1 MTRKCVM
8 PDSCRKGWILTV
20 VFVYAIIV
28 FMIIIGH
35 DRLMIRNKEHNFEH
49 TMNMVEKTG
58 YFSLFTSKD
67 KQSSE
72 SIPLTNILYY
82 EDKESSENILLASKD
97 KQLRK
102 NTRLISKDKLS
113 SDNKLLTSKDT
124 ISSDNTL
131 FTSKDKLSSDNT
143 LFTSKDKL
151 ASEKLSSGN
160 TLFTS
165 KDKLA
170 SEKLS
175 SDNTLFTSKDKL
187 SSSNTLFTNKNKLAS
202 EKLSSGNTLFT
213 SKNKLSSEKPS
224 NDNTLLTSKD
234 KLSSENT
241 LFTSKDKLSSEN
253 TDKTIVIGILSRS
266 ENLCLREAQRKMF
279 LPRAKAYKPLTVKV
293 FFLIDHSTPELEEEQ
308 RINQDI
314 VFLNTTIHG
323 WSKHFESKLHS
334 WLKYAVVNFPDAILI
349 GRMDDDVFVCAP
361 QIFDR
366 LNEVKHELLY
376 YGYPTGSKEYCP
388 TQECVDEMFLFVG
401 RELGRRVARR
411 QLCQGRRDKNCLD
424 DTNENAGH
432 AFRRWIGIYNDFV
445 FVNERRNGLMVWFY
459 HDSANAINL
468 RKFRT
473 FNFCQKYLLYHKASI
488 IDIYRMNQSNSLLL
502 NDNSSVAI
510 SEEDIK
516 KATNCPIY
524 KH

>member
-8 PDSCRKGWILTV
+8 PDFCRKGWILTV

-28 FMIIIGH
+28 LMIIIGH
-35 DRLMIRNKEHNFEH
+35 DRLMIRNKEHNFER

-97 KQLRK
+97 KQSRK
-102 NTRLISKDKLS
+102 NTRLI
-113 SDNKLLTSKDT
+113 SKDT

-131 FTSKDKLSSDNT
+131 FTSKDKLSS
-143 LFTSKDKL
+143 
-151 ASEKLSSGN
+151 GN
-160 TLFTS
+160 TLFSS
-165 KDKLA
+165 KNKLA

-187 SSSNTLFTNKNKLAS
+187 SSGNTLFTSKNKLAS
-202 EKLSSGNTLFT
+202 EKLSSDNTLFTSKDKLSSGNTLFT
-213 SKNKLSSEKPS
+213 GKNKLSSEKPS

-234 KLSSENT
+234 KLSRENT

-253 TDKTIVIGILSRS
+253 TAKTIVIGILSRS

-293 FFLIDHSTPELEEEQ
+293 FFLIDHSTPALEEEQ

-323 WSKHFESKLHS
+323 WSKHFESKLYS

-376 YGYPTGSKEYCP
+376 YGYPTGSKDYCP

-459 HDSANAINL
+459 HDSPNAINL
-468 RKFRT
+468 RKVRT

-488 IDIYRMNQSNSLLL
+488 IDIYQMNQNNSLLL
-502 NDNSSVAI
+502 NDNSLVAI

-516 KATNCPIY
+516 KATNCPIH